1 LQQSTITIG
10 TIGQLY
16 STLIGEPSPI
26 LLLGAGASLRSGIP
40 LAGGVVER
48 VARWAYRREH
58 GWTEEHPLHRSDWVP
73 WLEEKS
79 WYNRSLDPA
88 DNYPYVVEHLLRPR
102 QSRKEFFQHLLR
114 PQVDPSPGYEKLV
127 EFLHLGTIQTVL
139 TTNFDSILP
148 RMQAI
153 KGRPHYLTS
162 IQIPADL
169 VKFST
174 SPPNPQLVYLH
185 GSIEHYTDQNLV
197 EEVQTLNPQ
206 LVERLL
212 PLLRDH
218 PLIVVGYRGAEA
230 SVMQHLLAQNT
241 PATNNFCHGVFWCTI
256 KSDAKHDLPLLV
268 GDFVKII
275 GSNFTQVE
283 IDGFDELFSRDLWK
297 MHENAESFRET
308 ARSTVGSTQTQSFE
322 TQTLTPQQTEELEW
336 STVSARIL
344 KYCETLRIRFPVHPD
359 SAWLTEQLHNLNL
372 AAFDDEHRSCVT
384 RAGYLLFGKHPQDIV
399 HSGRIRL
406 TVRGT
411 ARWLARVGND
421 GWDEMAADSAALESI
436 ERTIE
441 GNLWSQYDQVN
452 DILSAFNRP
461 FRLKGEF
468 SENVMPYPPLSLK
481 EIVVN
486 ALVHR
491 DYGRDE
497 LVEIEIEPTRIR
509 IINPGGLVEEVR
521 RSVENESIEE
531 EIKRGARG
539 IKGYRN
545 PVLADLF
552 YGGGVMDKRGSGLAD
567 VYKAVRENG
576 GEVRFGANEDNS
588 NFIVEIFCRPEAV
601 DEITGTASP
610 LVLTTSRYA
619 GNILEVTETP
629 AELFHAT
636 STCRNLSEIWAELPD
651 QNMPPFLFL
660 GDRIYSFYELDSR
673 YNPLRHVID
682 KGTVED
688 FSFEEFVSL
697 EDGERRMIWLLN
709 LTLER
714 HFYELGL
721 ITDKKRKRAY
731 FPRSEEGSVAMKYQA
746 RLKRATRTVVKP
758 RVSPHTG
765 VVTYWEHQSVS
776 YRFEWLGDIIGLFLE
791 PGYVFTSDGRKKL
804 LAPERVNRLSTKRA
818 SRDYNNAVH
827 NDLTFWSRTISGGE
841 DAYFDLNPGR
851 FGERSNGSQDGTTAK
866 KSLGLEEFMRSAAIT
881 LASRLPTVTTVDAAL
896 PRDAEEFDESSD
908 DDFQELDSEL
918 IELAESHGEG
928 TSNGYQD

>member
-1 LQQSTITIG
+1 
-10 TIGQLY
+10 
-16 STLIGEPSPI
+16 
-26 LLLGAGASLRSGIP
+26 
-40 LAGGVVER
+40 
-48 VARWAYRREH
+48 
-58 GWTEEHPLHRSDWVP
+58 
-73 WLEEKS
+73 
-79 WYNRSLDPA
+79 
-88 DNYPYVVEHLLRPR
+88 
-102 QSRKEFFQHLLR
+102 
-114 PQVDPSPGYEKLV
+114 
-127 EFLHLGTIQTVL
+127 
-139 TTNFDSILP
+139 
-148 RMQAI
+148 MQAI

-174 SPPNPQLVYLH
+174 SPQNPQLIYLH

-197 EEVQTLNPQ
+197 EEVQNLNPQ

-212 PLLRDH
+212 PLLQDH

-230 SVMQHLLAQNT
+230 SVMQHLLVQNAA
-241 PATNNFCHGVFWCTI
+241 ATNSFCHGVFWCTV
-256 KSDAKHDLPLLV
+256 KSDAKHNLPVLV
-268 GDFVKII
+268 DDFAKII

-308 ARSTVGSTQTQSFE
+308 ARSAVGSNLAQSFE
-322 TQTLTPQQTEELEW
+322 TETLAPPQTEELEW

-344 KYCETLRIRFPVHPD
+344 KYCETLRIRFPVHPERT
-359 SAWLTEQLHNLNL
+359 WLTEQLHNLNL
-372 AAFDDEHRSCVT
+372 AAFDNMHRTCIT
-384 RAGYLLFGKHPQDIV
+384 KAGYLLFGKHPQDIV
-399 HSGRIRL
+399 YSGRIKL

-411 ARWLARVGND
+411 ARWLARAGND
-421 GWDEMAADSAALESI
+421 ARDEVAADGTAIESV
-436 ERTIE
+436 ERMIE

-481 EIVVN
+481 EIVIN

-497 LVEIEIEPTRIR
+497 LVEIEVAPTRIR
-509 IINPGGLVEEVR
+509 ITNPGGLVEEVR
-521 RSVENESIEE
+521 RSVENESLEE
-531 EIKRGARG
+531 EIKRGVRG
-539 IKGYRN
+539 VKGYRN

-567 VYKAVRENG
+567 VYKAIRENS
-576 GEVRFGANEDNS
+576 GEIRFGANEDNS
-588 NFIVEIFCRPEAV
+588 SFIVEIFCRPEAV

-619 GNILEVTETP
+619 SNILEVTETP

-636 STCRNLSEIWAELPD
+636 STCRNISEIWAELPD
-651 QNMPPFLFL
+651 QNLPPFLFL

-682 KGTVED
+682 KGTMED
-688 FSFEEFVSL
+688 ISFDEFVSL
-697 EDGERRMIWLLN
+697 EDGDRRMIWLLN

-731 FPRSEEGSVAMKYQA
+731 FPRSEDGSVAMNYQA

-758 RVSPHTG
+758 RVSSRTG

-776 YRFEWLGDIIGLFLE
+776 YRFEWLGDIIGLLIE

-818 SRDYNNAVH
+818 SRDYNNAIH
-827 NDLTFWSRTISGGE
+827 NDLTFWSRAISGSE
-841 DAYFDLNPGR
+841 DMYFDLNPGR
-851 FGERSNGSQDGTTAK
+851 FGERKAGSQDRTGAK
-866 KSLGLEEFMRSAAIT
+866 KNGGLEEFMQSAAIT
-881 LASRLPTVTTVDAAL
+881 LASRLPTVTTTDAAL
-896 PRDAEEFDESSD
+896 PGDTEDFDESSEED
-908 DDFQELDSEL
+908 LQELDIEL
-918 IELAESHGEG
+918 IELAENQGED
-928 TSNGYQD
+928 TSNVYQD

>member
-1 LQQSTITIG
+1 MAEPASTCSDSECFTPPEQG
-10 TIGQLY
+10 GQEQPPQLNH
-16 STLIGEPSPI
+16 PSPNV
-26 LLLGAGASLRSGIP
+26 R
-40 LAGGVVER
+40 
-48 VARWAYRREH
+48 
-58 GWTEEHPLHRSDWVP
+58 
-73 WLEEKS
+73 KS
-79 WYNRSLDPA
+79 R
-88 DNYPYVVEHLLRPR
+88 
-102 QSRKEFFQHLLR
+102 RKEFFQQLVR

-148 RMQAI
+148 RMQTI

-174 SPPNPQLVYLH
+174 IPQNPQLVYLH
-185 GSIEHYTDQNLV
+185 GSIDHYTDQNLV
-197 EEVQTLNPQ
+197 EEVQKLDPQ
-206 LVERLL
+206 LVDRLL
-212 PLLRDH
+212 PLLQDH

-230 SVMQHLLAQNT
+230 SVMQHLLLQHAT
-241 PATNNFCHGVFWCTI
+241 ATNNFCHGVFWCTV
-256 KSDAKHDLPLLV
+256 KSETRQSLPTLVDDFAKT
-268 GDFVKII
+268 I

-297 MHENAESFRET
+297 LHENAESFRET
-308 ARSTVGSTQTQSFE
+308 ARSAVGSGQTQSFE
-322 TQTLTPQQTEELEW
+322 TEMLTPQQTEKLEW
-336 STVSARIL
+336 STVTARISR
-344 KYCETLRIRFPVHPD
+344 YCETLRIRFPVHPERV
-359 SAWLTEQLHNLNL
+359 WLTEQLHNLNL
-372 AAFDDEHRSCVT
+372 AAFDNEHRTCIT
-384 RAGYLLFGKHPQDIV
+384 KAGYLLFGKHPQDIV
-399 HSGRIRL
+399 HPGKIKL

-411 ARWLARVGND
+411 AKWLARVGND
-421 GWDEMAADSAALESI
+421 VRDEIASGGETEESV
-436 ERTIE
+436 ERLIE

-497 LVEIEIEPTRIR
+497 LVEIDVEPTRIR
-509 IINPGGLVEEVR
+509 ITNPGGLVEEVR

-567 VYKAVRENG
+567 VYKAIRENG
-576 GEVRFGANEDNS
+576 GEIRFGANDDNS
-588 NFIVEIFCRPEAV
+588 SFIVEIFCRPEAV

-610 LVLTTSRYA
+610 LVLTSSRYA
-619 GNILEVTETP
+619 SNILEVTETP

-636 STCRNLSEIWAELPD
+636 STCKNISQIWAELPD
-651 QNMPPFLFL
+651 QNLPPFLFL
-660 GDRIYSFYELDSR
+660 GDKIYSFYELDSR
-673 YNPLRHVID
+673 HNPLRHVID
-682 KGTVED
+682 KGTMEEI
-688 FSFEEFVSL
+688 SFEEFVSL
-697 EDGERRMIWLLN
+697 EDGDRRLIWLLN

-731 FPRSEEGSVAMKYQA
+731 FPRSEDGSVTMNYQA

-758 RVSPHTG
+758 RVSSRTG

-776 YRFEWLGDIIGLFLE
+776 YRFEWLGDIIGLLIE
-791 PGYVFTSDGRKKL
+791 PGYVFTSDGKKKL

-841 DAYFDLNPGR
+841 NAYFDLNPGN
-851 FGERSNGSQDGTTAK
+851 FGERRIESQGRISTRKNG
-866 KSLGLEEFMRSAAIT
+866 GLEEFMRSASIT
-881 LASRLPTVTTVDAAL
+881 LSSRLPTVTTTDAAL
-896 PRDAEEFDESSD
+896 PADIE
-908 DDFQELDSEL
+908 DFGEVSEQDMQELDSEL
-918 IELAESHGEG
+918 IELAESQEEG
-928 TSNGYQD
+928 ASDVYQD